1 VIKCIRLIYRN
12 LKRQEFLI
20 KISNRAKKIKEFGVM
35 GLLSRALALEASG
48 EEVIR
53 MEVGESDFGLP
64 APIEKSAIEAIK
76 NGHSGYT
83 EAQGL
88 LPLRENICQF
98 YDDSFGVS
106 VDPRRVFIT
115 TGASG
120 GLLLLTALLLDND
133 EDLLLS
139 DPGYPC
145 NANYALALNA
155 NPVLVP
161 VDERTGFKLTPELL
175 QEYWRSNTRGL
186 LIGSPSNPTG
196 AIYSNQELKKLSL
209 FIEAHSG
216 FLLVD
221 EVYQGIT
228 FDPSDWSTAL
238 SVSSEIFIINSFS
251 KLYGMTGWRLGWVV
265 VPEIACSDL
274 LKLAQ
279 NLFICAPSIAQHAA
293 LDVFSDETQ
302 GIVKGQA
309 DALSKRKDFLV
320 QALRDI
326 GFRVD
331 APPSGAY
338 YVYAKLPKKSIRS
351 EEFCRKLLEKEFV
364 STTPGTDFGKNRSED
379 FVRFSFTQNLSSLK
393 IAVERIARFLEDP
406 D

>member
-1 VIKCIRLIYRN
+1 
-12 LKRQEFLI
+12 
-20 KISNRAKKIKEFGVM
+20 M
-35 GLLSRALALEASG
+35 
-48 EEVIR
+48 
-53 MEVGESDFGLP
+53 
-64 APIEKSAIEAIK
+64 
-76 NGHSGYT
+76 
-83 EAQGL
+83 
-88 LPLRENICQF
+88 
-98 YDDSFGVS
+98 
-106 VDPRRVFIT
+106 
-115 TGASG
+115 
-120 GLLLLTALLLDND
+120 
-133 EDLLLS
+133 
-139 DPGYPC
+139 
-145 NANYALALNA
+145 
-155 NPVLVP
+155 
-161 VDERTGFKLTPELL
+161 
-175 QEYWRSNTRGL
+175 
-186 LIGSPSNPTG
+186 
-196 AIYSNQELKKLSL
+196 
-209 FIEAHSG
+209 
-216 FLLVD
+216 
-221 EVYQGIT
+221 
-228 FDPSDWSTAL
+228 
-238 SVSSEIFIINSFS
+238 
-251 KLYGMTGWRLGWVV
+251 
-265 VPEIACSDL
+265 PEIACSDL